1 MSFLSAGWCG
11 RASDKK
17 ITLNSGF
24 LDKVTF
30 GDCVLADRGFL
41 IEEELANRGAVLR
54 IPAFTRGKAKMSAK
68 DVDMS
73 RQIAHV
79 RIHVKRVIGQ
89 LKKIRILNSVIPL
102 SQVDLADD
110 TMIVISGIVNLS
122 PSVVN
127 Q

>member
-1 MSFLSAGWCG
+1 MSAGWGG
-11 RASDKK
+11 RVSDKE
-17 ITLNSGF
+17 ITLTSSF

-30 GDCVLADRGFL
+30 GDYVLADKRFL
-41 IEEELANRGAVLR
+41 TEEELATLGEVLR
-54 IPAFTRGKAKMSAK
+54 IPSFTRGKTQLSVK

-79 RIHVKRVIGQ
+79 RIHVERVTD
-89 LKKIRILNSVIPL
+89 
-102 SQVDLADD
+102 DL
-110 TMIVISGIVNLS
+110 MIVISGIANLS